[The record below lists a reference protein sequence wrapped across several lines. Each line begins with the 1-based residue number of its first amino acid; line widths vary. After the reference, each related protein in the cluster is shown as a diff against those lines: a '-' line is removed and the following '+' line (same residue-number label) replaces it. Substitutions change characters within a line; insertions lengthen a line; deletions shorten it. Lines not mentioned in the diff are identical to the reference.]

1 MKTLLWKTYIDLL
14 KERRNGYLLLASGS
28 ILLNILMAGVIAL
41 TVGRERVILVP
52 PEIERP
58 LSVTSTHV
66 SPEYLSDMSL
76 FLSDLLLNVTPD
88 NAAVQH
94 AVFLRYVA
102 PDKYGKL
109 KGELLAQEEHLVKE
123 HMTVTFNRT
132 GTGVDL
138 KHMAAKITGVVEYRS
153 GTTVLSRRP
162 VSWRM
167 TFGWHLGRLT
177 VKSFEEESG
186 LSGRESHV

>member
-1 MKTLLWKTYIDLL
+1 MKTLLWKTYIDHL

-41 TVGRERVILVP
+41 TAGRERVILVP

-58 LSVTSTHV
+58 LSVTSIRV

-88 NAAVQH
+88 NAAAQH

-102 PDKYGKL
+102 PDRYGKL
-109 KGELLAQEEHLVKE
+109 KGELLTQEERLVKE
-123 HMTVTFNRT
+123 HMTVIFKRT
-132 GTGVDL
+132 GTGVDV
-138 KHMAAKITGVVEYRS
+138 KHMAAKISGVVEYRS
-153 GTTVLSRRP
+153 GTSVLGPSLRSP
-162 VSWRM
+162 GFVATS
-167 TFGWHLGRLT
+167 
-177 VKSFEEESG
+177 
-186 LSGRESHV
+186 